1 MKNVI
6 SLLKYLKPYKKWAFL
21 APLLIVF
28 EVIMDLCMPNIM
40 ANVINIGIGEN
51 NTNYIVFN
59 IILMCILTILGILGS
74 IGSAYYA
81 AKASGYAS
89 ADIRKKVFE
98 KITNLSF
105 LNLDKI
111 KTGHLITV
119 LTNDITLIGE
129 IIMYLLRLIFRIPII
144 LVGSILMAIL
154 ISPKLS
160 IILVFIVPITTLVVS
175 ILMKKAFPKFQE
187 VQERVDD
194 VNTVVRENVSGIR
207 VVKAFVNENYEID
220 KFDKANKKLRQ
231 ISVKAI
237 RIINVTM
244 PVMMLFIN
252 IAIVF
257 VLWYGG
263 IEVMNKDMLIG
274 DIIAFIQYLS
284 NILTSLLMASVV
296 IVMLS
301 HSEASALRINE
312 VFNYKS
318 DLKNTKKYK
327 KSKLKGKIEFQN
339 VDFSYDQ
346 GSGDLVLKNLNFVID
361 PGQTIGIVGSTG
373 SGKTSLVSL
382 IGRFYDITKGKILI
396 DGVNIKDYDLK
407 FIRKHVVFSLQQ
419 PVLFSGSIKDNLKYT
434 NKDISDDEMIKVSKI
449 ACVHDFVM
457 EKENHYDY
465 KIEQKGTNL
474 SGGQKQRISLARALL
489 SKPDILVLDDTTSAV
504 DINTDLAIR
513 KGLKKFYN
521 DITILMISSRISTV
535 INADKIIVLDE
546 GQIVGFDT
554 HDKLLKE
561 NKVYQAIY
569 KSQIKDGDLDD

>member
-1 MKNVI
+1 
-6 SLLKYLKPYKKWAFL
+6 
-21 APLLIVF
+21 
-28 EVIMDLCMPNIM
+28 
-40 ANVINIGIGEN
+40 
-51 NTNYIVFN
+51 
-59 IILMCILTILGILGS
+59 
-74 IGSAYYA
+74 
-81 AKASGYAS
+81 
-89 ADIRKKVFE
+89 
-98 KITNLSF
+98 
-105 LNLDKI
+105 
-111 KTGHLITV
+111 
-119 LTNDITLIGE
+119 
-129 IIMYLLRLIFRIPII
+129 
-144 LVGSILMAIL
+144 
-154 ISPKLS
+154 
-160 IILVFIVPITTLVVS
+160 
-175 ILMKKAFPKFQE
+175 MKKAFPKFQE

-361 PGQTIGIVGSTG
+361 SGQTIGIVGSTG